1 MGPTIRLIAFLLALV
16 LLLPAPARSRASM
29 AGGAR
34 ASSHSPL
41 ESRQLWATI
50 DLCNPPDQPHYVGVR
65 GSMPGDGRAGDSM
78 YMRFRLQYVNAT
90 TGQWT
95 DIAKGPAPPFV
106 AVGSAKTT
114 RQLGRSFQV
123 RPQQTLTLRGLVSF
137 QWRVGSRVQASA
149 SRVTT
154 AGRESLKGSDPAGFS
169 AATCRIA

>member
-1 MGPTIRLIAFLLALV
+1 MGPTIRSIACLLAL
-16 LLLPAPARSRASM
+16 LAFLPAPATSGASTS
-29 AGGAR
+29 ARAR
-34 ASSHSPL
+34 ASAHSL
-41 ESRQLWATI
+41 VQSRQLWATI
-50 DLCNPPDQPHYVGVR
+50 DMCNPPDQPHYVGVR
-65 GSMPGDGRAGDSM
+65 GSMPGDGRATDSM
-78 YMRFRLQYVNAT
+78 YMRFRLQYVSAT

-106 AVGSAKTT
+106 AVGSARIA

-123 RPQQTLTLRGLVSF
+123 RPQQALTLRGVVSF
-137 QWRVGSRVQASA
+137 QWRQGSRVLASA

>member
-1 MGPTIRLIAFLLALV
+1 MGPTIRMIACLLALV
-16 LLLPAPARSRASM
+16 VLLPAPATSGASTP
-29 AGGAR
+29 ARAR
-34 ASSHSPL
+34 ASAHSL
-41 ESRQLWATI
+41 VQSRQLWATI
-50 DLCNPPDQPHYVGVR
+50 DMCNPSDQPRYVGVR
-65 GSMPGDGRAGDSM
+65 GSMPGDGRAADSM

-95 DIAKGPAPPFV
+95 DFARGPTPAFV
-106 AVGSAKTT
+106 AVGSARIA

-123 RPQQTLTLRGLVSF
+123 RPQQALTLRGVVSF
-137 QWRVGSRVQASA
+137 QWRQGSRVLASV